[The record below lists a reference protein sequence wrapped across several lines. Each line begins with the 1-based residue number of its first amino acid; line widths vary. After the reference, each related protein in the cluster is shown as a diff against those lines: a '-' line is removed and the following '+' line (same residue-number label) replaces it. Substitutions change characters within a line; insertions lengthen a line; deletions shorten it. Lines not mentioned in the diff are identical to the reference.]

1 MDIEP
6 LLKKLSLLAPQFGRA
21 REDIEAMVSR
31 GRSGDYKGVMQ
42 NARLVLETLLRAMV
56 TSELKQTP
64 GKAML
69 DELITKF
76 RQQANAGVIPTNLL
90 AHMGTV
96 QAWGNLSSH
105 DHAGGLADAGV
116 KVGEDEVVASLNSMV
131 AILTWYAG
139 KYPAAPTMPGTS
151 ATPAPAAPVAVARP
165 GPPASKGPLLA
176 GVGAVVVVG
185 GLGAAFALGAFGPR
199 GAAEGAGGGRVDVA
213 AVDPTAA
220 RARLDALFAST
231 EDPVPPAACRAAAD
245 TVALAAASGSLAA
258 LEKLAEPR
266 SAESWYLLAKARLDA
281 QQPVGEALDKA
292 LACPGFAAALNLK
305 GKVAIADKR
314 TDDAVEAFRATLQQ
328 APGFNKARLNLA
340 LVLLKQQKISDGIAE
355 LKALIQSQPKHADAH
370 FFLAV
375 ALEGQGQKSEAATEF
390 CEAWRLGKADAKS
403 HCPTP

>member
-139 KYPAAPTMPGTS
+139 KYPASPTMPGTS
-151 ATPAPAAPVAVARP
+151 ATPAPAAA
-165 GPPASKGPLLA
+165 PAAAPSSKGPLLA
-176 GVGAVVVVG
+176 GLGAVVILG
-185 GLGAAFALGAFGPR
+185 GVGAAFALGAFGSKTTSDGR
-199 GAAEGAGGGRVDVA
+199 GGGGVELA

-220 RARLDALFAST
+220 RARLDALFAT
-231 EDPVPPAACRAAAD
+231 GEDPAPPAACRATAD
-245 TVALAAASGSLAA
+245 TVALAGASGSLAA
-258 LEKLAEPR
+258 LERLPEPR
-266 SAESWYLLAKARLDA
+266 SSESWYLLAKARLDA
-281 QQPVGEALDKA
+281 QQPVGDALDKA

-305 GKVAIADKR
+305 GKVAIAEKR

-340 LVLLKQQKISDGIAE
+340 LVLLKQQKITEGIAE
-355 LKALIQSQPKHADAH
+355 LRALIQSQPKHADAH

-375 ALEGQGQKSEAATEF
+375 ALEGQGQKQDAATEF

-403 HCPTP
+403 HCPSP